1 MGKPRLNIGI
11 LTSSRADYGIYQPL
25 LHALSKDPIFKM
37 DIIAFGSHLKKA
49 FGYTV
54 NQIKADGFEVKYQI
68 DNLIQGD
75 SALDIS
81 KSYGNTINL
90 FAEFWNKSHT
100 NFDFV
105 VCLGDRFEMAA
116 AVNAGI
122 PFNVPFAHLHAGETS
137 EGAIDNIYRDQI
149 SLASKIH
156 FIALAEFKD
165 RVEKLIHKKA
175 TTTLTGAISLENIK
189 SLPLLNL
196 LEFKS
201 RWNIDLSI
209 PSILITVH
217 PETIDYERNH
227 KYSIELEKVITHLS
241 GAHQLVI
248 TMPNADTMGSVYRKV
263 YQKLDKKSKNIC
275 LVENLGSQSYYSAMK
290 MCKIILGNSS
300 SGIIEAASF
309 KKYVINVGD
318 RQKNRTCSDN
328 VIHSSFKFED
338 IIKKT
343 MKYIDKEY
351 DGSNIYSKSNGVSAI
366 IKTLKEF

>member
-11 LTSSRADYGIYQPL
+11 LTSSRADYGIYLPL
-25 LHALSKDPIFKM
+25 LQVLKKDIFFNLN
-37 DIIAFGSHLKKA
+37 IIAFGTHLKKK
-49 FGYTV
+49 FGYTI
-54 NQIKADGFEVKYQI
+54 NEIKADGFKVPFEI
-68 DNLIQGD
+68 DNLMKGD
-75 SALDIS
+75 TAIDIT
-81 KSYGNTINL
+81 KSYGNTVNL
-90 FAEFWNKSHT
+90 FAELWDESQDE
-100 NFDFV
+100 FDLV
-105 VCLGDRFEMAA
+105 ICLGDRFEMAA
-116 AVNAGI
+116 AVNSGI
-122 PFNVPFAHLHAGETS
+122 PFNIQFAHLHAGETS

-149 SLASKIH
+149 TLASKIH
-156 FIALAEFKD
+156 FISLPEFKT
-165 RVEKLIHKKA
+165 RVEDITHKKG
-175 TTTLTGAISLENIK
+175 TTTTTGAIGLENIK

-275 LVENLGSQSYYSAMK
+275 LVENFGSQSYYSAMK

-328 VIHSSFKFED
+328 VIQSSFKFED